1 MRIEA
6 SKLMAAGLA
15 LCLTLGTVP
24 AASAASLPQSIPST
38 QEIMPYAMYISGH
51 DCKLT
56 ISGRTASINAWV
68 SGQTGVATECRVRVE
83 LQEKEGTTAWT
94 TVDSWTDRQDG
105 IWAEVDETATVT
117 PGNLYRLKVT
127 VTVWAGSPSEVKTFF
142 SDDVKA

>member
-1 MRIEA
+1 MRIKA
-6 SKLMAAGLA
+6 SNLMAAGLA

-24 AASAASLPQSIPST
+24 AASAASLPQSILST

-68 SGQTGVATECRVRVE
+68 SGQTGVATKCSVRVE
-83 LQEKEGTTAWT
+83 LQEKAGSAAWT
-94 TVDSWTDRQDG
+94 TVKNWSDQQAGT
-105 IWAEVDETATVT
+105 WAEVSTTSTVT

-127 VTVWAGSPSEVKTFF
+127 VTVWAGSPSEVNTFF
-142 SDDVKA
+142 SDDVTA